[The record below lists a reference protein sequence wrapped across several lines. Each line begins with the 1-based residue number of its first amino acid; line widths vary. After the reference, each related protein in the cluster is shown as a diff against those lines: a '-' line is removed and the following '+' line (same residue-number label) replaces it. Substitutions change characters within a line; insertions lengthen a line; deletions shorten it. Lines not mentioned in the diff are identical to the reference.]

1 MSSPIPNPC
10 WNPTPHG
17 DSIRRRGLWEVIRS
31 EEQSPV
37 NGISALIRK
46 GPESSLLPPTL

>member
-1 MSSPIPNPC
+1 MG
-10 WNPTPHG
+10 G
-17 DSIRRRGLWEVIRS
+17 DYVRGAE
-31 EEQSPV
+31 PV